1 MRLAVKLPQFGESA
15 AEATVMAWL
24 VTPGAP
30 ISAEQELVEVQ
41 TEKSV
46 LSVAAPRAGV
56 LAELCVEPG
65 AKVAVGAVL
74 AYLEIPGEDETHTPT
89 DIVADADATGLT
101 PSTAA
106 LPVPRPATARHTRR
120 PSRVGFYTPRVHTR
134 MDDHGILPADLAA
147 ITGTGEGGRV
157 TAEDI
162 DRYLAEG
169 SPMSPMRQAVAASML
184 RSWERPL
191 ATVART
197 VKIDPVLTHRR
208 TVSGRPSATVYCLRA
223 LALAFKDDD
232 RLARR
237 IVGTR
242 INKPVSMD
250 LAIAVEVDD
259 GVLAPVIRKIDTL
272 DLASLTA
279 AVESAVENAR
289 KGRATDLGE
298 AVSTV
303 TNYGTFGLTWATA
316 IPQPGQSMILGIGA
330 VRNVPDWDPAAKAWG
345 RGREAEL
352 TLTFDHRIADG
363 GAAARLLIS
372 IADLLEH
379 PERM

>member
-24 VTPGAP
+24 VAPGSP
-30 ISAEQELVEVQ
+30 IAAEQELVEVQ

-46 LSVAAPRAGV
+46 LTVAAPSAG
-56 LAELCVEPG
+56 LLIEHCAAPG
-65 AKVAVGAVL
+65 TKVSVGEVL
-74 AYLEIPGEDETHTPT
+74 AYLE
-89 DIVADADATGLT
+89 VADDAAGAE
-101 PSTAA
+101 PSPQEAPRAARGTA
-106 LPVPRPATARHTRR
+106 LPAVPRPATPRHAVRR
-120 PSRVGFYTPRVHTR
+120 TPGASFYSPRVRTR
-134 MDDHGILPADLAA
+134 LDAHGMLPADLAA

-191 ATVART
+191 ATVARP
-197 VKIDPVLTHRR
+197 VRIDPLVSHRR
-208 TVSGRPSATVYCLRA
+208 TISGRPSATVYCLRA

-232 RLARR
+232 RMARR
-237 IVGTR
+237 IVGSR
-242 INKPVSMD
+242 INRPSSMD
-250 LAIAVEVDD
+250 LAVAVEVDD
-259 GVLAPVIRKIDTL
+259 GVLTPVIRKVDSL
-272 DLASLTA
+272 DLSSLTA
-279 AVESAVENAR
+279 AVENAVESAR
-289 KGRATDLGE
+289 KGRAADLGE

-303 TNYGTFGLTWATA
+303 TNYGTFGLAWATA

-330 VRNVPDWDPAAKAWG
+330 VRYVPDWNPAAKIWD
-345 RGREAEL
+345 RTREAEL

-363 GAAARLLIS
+363 GAAARLLMRV
-372 IADLLEH
+372 AELLEH